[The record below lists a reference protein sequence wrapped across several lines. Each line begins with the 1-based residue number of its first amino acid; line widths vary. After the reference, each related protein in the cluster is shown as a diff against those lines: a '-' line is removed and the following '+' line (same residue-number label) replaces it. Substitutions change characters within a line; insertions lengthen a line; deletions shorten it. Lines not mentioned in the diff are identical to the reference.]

1 MHDFGM
7 IRMSG
12 LWIMSEEIQLVFK
25 VQSIE
30 LGRGDE
36 AEGEL
41 LLFYV
46 CLIQGPPYCQ
56 QLASYLG

>member
-1 MHDFGM
+1 
-7 IRMSG
+7 
-12 LWIMSEEIQLVFK
+12 MSEEIQLVFK

-46 CLIQGPPYCQ
+46 CLIQGPPHCQ